1 LVDTHIIQHVQEVY
15 SLISTHY
22 YYIITDLHS
31 TVADHIDHSSLLKL
45 AVNIVNECQAGN
57 VSHTLNITGKCK
69 TVEYPSTDLDVASI
83 KYVLPTPHHL
93 YFHTKPVADYEGI
106 LLITQP
112 KVRVADISVSINL
125 I

>member
-1 LVDTHIIQHVQEVY
+1 
-15 SLISTHY
+15 
-22 YYIITDLHS
+22 
-31 TVADHIDHSSLLKL
+31 LLKL
-45 AVNIVNECQAGN
+45 AVNIVNECQAGD
-57 VSHTLNITGKCK
+57 VSQTLKITGSCK
-69 TVEYPSTDLDVASI
+69 TVEYPTADPSVASI

-93 YFHTKPVADYEGI
+93 FFHTKPVAGYEGI